1 MKKQTEQLL
10 LTLEGKTI
18 NIGELHIALHSI
30 NTSKQH
36 PYLYRGD
43 VTLDSNAPP
52 EALHCLLTEKV
63 VAVNTYVFSAIDT
76 LDIAINKYQL
86 TLANNNTRVYNI
98 YIEENNIEIEC
109 DFPIKKQV
117 IE

>member
-10 LTLEGKTI
+10 LTLEGKI
-18 NIGELHIALHSI
+18 IKIGELHIALHSI

-43 VTLDSNAPP
+43 VILDSNALP
-52 EALHCLLTEKV
+52 EALYCLLTEKV

-76 LDIAINKYQL
+76 LDIEINAYGL
-86 TLANNNTRVYNI
+86 SLANNNTPVYNI

-109 DFPIKKQV
+109 DFPLRKQ
-117 IE
+117 IN

>member
-10 LTLEGKTI
+10 LTLDGKII

-43 VTLDSNAPP
+43 ILLDSNALP
-52 EALHCLLTEKV
+52 ESLQRLLTEKV
-63 VAVNTYVFSAIDT
+63 VAVNTYVFSIIDT
-76 LDIAINKYQL
+76 LDIAINTYGL
-86 TLANNNTRVYNI
+86 SLANNNTPVYNI
-98 YIEENNIEIEC
+98 YIENNEIEIEC
-109 DFPIKKQV
+109 DLPIRKQM
-117 IE
+117 I

>member
-1 MKKQTEQLL
+1 MKKQTEKLL
-10 LTLEGKTI
+10 LTLEGKII

-43 VTLDSNAPP
+43 VILDNNVLP
-52 EALHCLLTEKV
+52 EALRCLLTEKV

-76 LDIAINKYQL
+76 LDIAINRYEL
-86 TLANNNTRVYNI
+86 SLGNNNTRVYNI
-98 YIEENNIEIEC
+98 YIEEDNIEIEC
-109 DFPIKKQV
+109 DLPIRKQ
-117 IE
+117 II